1 MRTNNIMFSSR
12 NNDKKSVGI
21 SHLSGTMIKVVTTLR
36 KIAADYGCPGIMAI
50 GSLSGVTGHNCTI

>member
-1 MRTNNIMFSSR
+1 M
-12 NNDKKSVGI
+12 KKSVGI
-21 SHLSGTMIKVVTTLR
+21 SHLSGAMIKVVMTLR